1 MVIGKARHIQVHAIL
16 VFHPVLEH
24 VELQRA
30 HHAHDDLLQT
40 CAGDLEDLDGALL
53 SDLLG
58 ALDKLLALHG
68 VLGGDPHEVLGLKGG
83 DAGELEFLSRHRHRV
98 ADGEDAGVKHAD
110 DVPGV
115 GLVDDLPLRGHH
127 LLGL

>member
-1 MVIGKARHIQVHAIL
+1 ML
-16 VFHPVLEH
+16 VGQSLHVELYAVLAPHPVLEH
-24 VELQRA
+24 VELQGA
-30 HHAHDDLLQT
+30 HDAHDDLLQ
-40 CAGDLEDLDGALL
+40 AGAGQLENLDGALL
-53 SDLLG
+53 GDLLR
-58 ALDKLLALHG
+58 ALDELLALHG
-68 VLGGDPHEVLGLKGG
+68 VLGRHPHEVLRLEGG
-83 DAGELEFLSRHRHRV
+83 NAGELEFLSRHRHRV